1 MINGTTT
8 VMMEMLFVP
17 KMGETLING
26 QIVYLYSNGRQA
38 KGELV
43 LDNGVL
49 RYYDPDSGAQVVNTS
64 LTINGM
70 TYNFDEN
77 GIGKD
82 APNLTATIAMN
93 RVTGIIRMQAEKP
106 YRFPNH

>member
-8 VMMEMLFVP
+8 VMMEMLFVL
-17 KMGETLING
+17 KMGKPLLMDKSSISTQTAVKL
-26 QIVYLYSNGRQA
+26 

-49 RYYDPDSGAQVVNTS
+49 RYYDPDSGARVVNTS

-77 GIGKD
+77 GLVKMLQT
-82 APNLTATIAMN
+82 LTATI
-93 RVTGIIRMQAEKP
+93 
-106 YRFPNH
+106 